1 MRVTLTKFLS
11 GKTDKTLLQLVRYTF
26 VGGFAFII
34 DFSLLWFFTE
44 ICHLHYL
51 ISATLSFLA
60 GLITNFI
67 LSTKWVFNNSKV
79 ANKKLEFLLFG
90 LIGAVGLGLNDLFMW
105 LLTEYGNAH
114 YLVSKIGV
122 VFVVYLWNFFARKYL
137 LYKN

>member
-1 MRVTLTKFLS
+1 M
-11 GKTDKTLLQLVRYTF
+11 QLVRYTF